1 MPTRITMEILDET
14 FIHHLEEME
23 LDGPDGE
30 VEPNYMD
37 NIEELNEDNIVAWAN
52 RTIHDGIIAK
62 PGHLERVLVL
72 DMTMIWNDQR
82 ESFQISGSKRSRDN

>member
-1 MPTRITMEILDET
+1 MEILDET

-62 PGHLERVLVL
+62 PEHLERVLVL